1 MEEPKVILKIETN
14 EKPLPVPDKS
24 INDWKFHPS
33 GVYFRRR
40 YGSGEVYKSSDV
52 HKSFDV
58 HNYKLGSL
66 SNSFHDP
73 SSTLDEDRE

>member
-1 MEEPKVILKIETN
+1 MEEPKVILKIEAN

-24 INDWKFHPS
+24 KNDWNARYTFHPS

-40 YGSGEVYKSSDV
+40 RKYYDV

-66 SNSFHDP
+66 SNP